1 MISRDC
7 QILLGM
13 KKKGFGRGL
22 WQHSFCGKVE
32 KGESVVE
39 AAVRELEEESG
50 LQVIDLKMQLAP
62 FLTIFTMD
70 HHREPL

>member
-1 MISRDC
+1 M
-7 QILLGM
+7 
-13 KKKGFGRGL
+13 
-22 WQHSFCGKVE
+22 E

-50 LQVIDLKMQLAP
+50 LQVIDHKMLLTA
-62 FLTIFTMD
+62 FLTIYMMD

>member
-1 MISRDC
+1 M
-7 QILLGM
+7 
-13 KKKGFGRGL
+13 
-22 WQHSFCGKVE
+22 E

-50 LQVIDLKMQLAP
+50 LQVMDLKMQLTL

>member
-1 MISRDC
+1 M
-7 QILLGM
+7 
-13 KKKGFGRGL
+13 
-22 WQHSFCGKVE
+22 E

-50 LQVIDLKMQLAP
+50 LQVMNHKMQLNNNM
-62 FLTIFTMD
+62 TD

>member
-1 MISRDC
+1 M
-7 QILLGM
+7 
-13 KKKGFGRGL
+13 
-22 WQHSFCGKVE
+22 E

-50 LQVIDLKMQLAP
+50 LQVIDHKMQL
-62 FLTIFTMD
+62 TIYTTD